1 MTANQIKGKGFGGA
15 LGYNLEKMN
24 RELAEMLDTNFA
36 NVAQK
41 SILQEVG
48 MIRSLRPNLQK
59 YFYHTSINFPPDE
72 DLSNEKMVSIARNYL
87 VQNGFNQ
94 HQYILFRH
102 YDADH
107 PHLHLLVN
115 RIGFDGRV
123 VSDSQDYARSEQ
135 ILRGLEIKY
144 RLTRVISSK
153 QALERAMTKNELEM
167 MKRTGEPSTKM
178 KLQVLVKLMLE
189 QNPTVKGFIGSLK
202 ERGISLQ
209 FNQAS
214 TGFVSGVSY
223 EYEGMVFKG
232 SHLGNAYKWPTIKNI
247 INYEQERDR
256 ATIYKANLGT
266 KSSHSADGLGESTS
280 HGPGNP
286 DMAQQKRGQAL
297 RGRTQNQ
304 TQPGTAV
311 HGVVSPGSKHP
322 VSVKG
327 SGIKP
332 KGDASSAQ
340 SKSEVASQ
348 PAILDS
354 HLIRDLFRPD
364 HHDSSDDMA
373 QEVNF
378 RKKRRRGR

>member
-1 MTANQIKGKGFGGA
+1 MTANQIKGKGFAGA
-15 LGYNLEKMN
+15 LRYNLDKMN
-24 RELAEMLDTNFA
+24 RNLAEMLDTNFA

-59 YFYHTSINFPPDE
+59 YFYHTSINFPPEE
-72 DLSNEKMVSIARNYL
+72 DLSNQKMVAIARDYL

-135 ILRGLEIKY
+135 TLRDLERKY
-144 RLTRVISSK
+144 QLTQVISSK
-153 QALERAMTKNELEM
+153 HALERAMTKNELEM
-167 MKRTGEPSTKM
+167 MKRTGQPSTKM
-178 KLQVLVKLMLE
+178 KLQVIVKSMLE
-189 QNPTVKGFIGSLK
+189 QKPTVKDFIDCL
-202 ERGISLQ
+202 EPRGIQLL

-214 TGFVSGVSY
+214 TGFVSGISY
-223 EYEGMVFKG
+223 QYEGMVFRG
-232 SHLGNAYKWPTIKNI
+232 SHLGNAYKWSTIKNS

-256 ATIYKANLGT
+256 ATIYEANLRT
-266 KSSHSADGLGESTS
+266 KSIGSAGRLGENNG
-280 HGPGNP
+280 HGSGNSIL
-286 DMAQQKRGQAL
+286 AQQNRAQAL
-297 RGRTQNQ
+297 RGGAQNQ
-304 TQPGTAV
+304 TQSGTTV
-311 HGVVSPGSKHP
+311 HGAISPGSKHP
-322 VSVKG
+322 VSVKR
-327 SGIKP
+327 SRTNP
-332 KGDASSAQ
+332 KGDPSSDQIQ
-340 SKSEVASQ
+340 SEMASQ
-348 PAILDS
+348 PAIMDS

-364 HHDSSDDMA
+364 HLDSNNDMA
-373 QEVNF
+373 QEVNY